1 MPSACSLVV
10 CTLVVLGPVFFISL
24 IAYTCLYFLSALV
37 IKTSW
42 FTPLPCHSLSSDHY
56 IISFQ
61 LLLSKSVSSREK
73 PRYVFDFP
81 KANLTGLCDFLLDID
96 FSSCLASN
104 NTEYVWSAIKQAI
117 YTGMDLFIPKV
128 RIRSYQYPVWF
139 TPELRHLSKCI

>member
-1 MPSACSLVV
+1 MNP
-10 CTLVVLGPVFFISL
+10 PH
-24 IAYTCLYFLSALV
+24 
-37 IKTSW
+37 
-42 FTPLPCHSLSSDHY
+42 HSLSCDHY

-61 LLLSKSVSSREK
+61 LFLSKSVFFREK

-81 KANLTGLCDFLLDID
+81 KTNLTGLCDFLLDID

-104 NTEYVWSAIKQAI
+104 NTEYVWSARKQVI

-139 TPELRHLSKCI
+139 TPELRHLFKRIRTLNKRCTKNPHLTFLINSSA